1 MVELLL
7 LFLVFLGEAGLAQ
20 IIYLAR
26 VFIDKPVLVFF
37 LLYILQLVF
46 ATFQAGISDHY
57 CRRKSLLFALVAIL
71 LGQGFFFAAF
81 EWGLWPLVASIMLYG
96 ITGNI
101 TPIARAALMD
111 TELKK
116 DFRMS
121 VGLSTIA
128 IALGWI
134 SMMIAAYFLPP
145 AAVAWIVTV
154 LAVLGMFVVLFYFK
168 DPRDLKGTER
178 FTLTNEAKRIYQLIK
193 HKWFFYGLA
202 GYFIA
207 EVAFYQI
214 FCFDEGNLANP
225 DVRYVITTWVIGYC
239 IGAVVQIFGIK
250 DEKFGIL
257 SGAYISL
264 VSIALLIIFNIFNIE
279 KSFIV
284 TIFNFMFAFGFGFFV
299 PCLFAFASKRFN
311 PNLQGKMYGLIDATD
326 ALGIL
331 CGVGMVLATGKDG
344 LTFLVITSGVLVV
357 AAYWMFRSAIRHAGR
372 A

>member
-1 MVELLL
+1 MLELLL
-7 LFLVFLGEAGLAQ
+7 LFIVFLGEAGLAQ

-26 VFIDKPVLVFF
+26 GFIDKPVLVFF

-46 ATFQAGISDHY
+46 ATFQGGISDYY
-57 CRRKSLLFALVAIL
+57 CRRKSLIFGLGAIL
-71 LGQGFFFAAF
+71 LGQLFFFMAF
-81 EWGLWPLVASIMLYG
+81 KWGLWCLVVTIVLYG
-96 ITGNI
+96 VTGNI

-121 VGLSTIA
+121 VGFSTIA

-134 SMMIAAYFLPP
+134 GMMIAAYFFQPVVVTWTVTIL
-145 AAVAWIVTV
+145 ALVGMSAVVFW
-154 LAVLGMFVVLFYFK
+154 FR
-168 DPRDLKGTER
+168 DPRDLKKLNEK
-178 FTLTNEAKRIYQLIK
+178 FTLHHEFKRIGQVVK
-193 HKWFFYGLA
+193 HRWFFYSLV

-225 DVRYVITTWVIGYC
+225 DVRYVISTWVIGYC
-239 IGAVVQIFGIK
+239 IGAVVQIFGVK
-250 DEKFGIL
+250 DDRFGIM

-264 VSIALLIIFNIFNIE
+264 FSIFLLILFDLFHVE

-284 TIFNFMFAFGFGFFV
+284 TVFNFLFAFGFGFFV
-299 PCLFAFASKRFN
+299 PCLFAFAAKRFN

-331 CGVGMVLATGKDG
+331 CGVGMILATGSYG
-344 LTFLVITSGVLVV
+344 LPFLVPSSGVFIVL
-357 AAYWMFRSAIRHAGR
+357 AFLMFRSAIRDVS
-372 A
+372 